1 MKRDFSHRQS
11 KYHKKHVTDSNKL
24 MRQIVSRVDDLAAE
38 NATISDHLDQID
50 TYQANLANTA
60 ADLKA
65 QQQQNQG
72 FSDNVQ
78 KACDNTR

>member
-1 MKRDFSHRQS
+1 MKQDFSKRQS

-24 MRQIVSRVDDLAAE
+24 MCQITSRVDDLAAE

-60 ADLKA
+60 ADLKI
-65 QQQQNQG
+65 QRQQNQS
-72 FSDNVQ
+72 FIDNFQ

>member
-1 MKRDFSHRQS
+1 
-11 KYHKKHVTDSNKL
+11 
-24 MRQIVSRVDDLAAE
+24 MRQITSRVDDLAAE

-60 ADLKA
+60 ADLKI
-65 QQQQNQG
+65 QRQQNQS
-72 FSDNVQ
+72 FIDNFQ

>member
-1 MKRDFSHRQS
+1 MKQDFSKRQS

-24 MRQIVSRVDDLAAE
+24 MRQITSRVDDLAAE

-60 ADLKA
+60 ADLKI
-65 QQQQNQG
+65 QRQQNQS
-72 FSDNVQ
+72 FIDNFQ
-78 KACDNTR
+78 KACGNTR

>member
-1 MKRDFSHRQS
+1 MKRDFSNRQS

-65 QQQQNQG
+65 QQQQNQS
-72 FSDNVQ
+72 FIDNLQ
-78 KACDNTR
+78 QACDNTR

>member
-1 MKRDFSHRQS
+1 MKRDFSKRQS
-11 KYHKKHVTDSNKL
+11 KYHKKHVADSNKL

-65 QQQQNQG
+65 QQQQNQS
-72 FSDNVQ
+72 FIDNFQ
-78 KACDNTR
+78 KVCDNTR